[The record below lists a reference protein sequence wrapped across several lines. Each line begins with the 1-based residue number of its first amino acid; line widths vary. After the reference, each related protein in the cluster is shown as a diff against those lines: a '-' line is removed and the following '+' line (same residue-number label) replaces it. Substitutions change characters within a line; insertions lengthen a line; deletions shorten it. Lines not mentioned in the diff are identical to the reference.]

1 MVWKTVGQSQS
12 IERISRALNL
22 KRLSHAYLICG
33 MDGVGKL
40 TFALDI
46 AKIANCLDID
56 ESLAPC
62 GSCNQCHRIDSYN
75 HTDVH
80 VYDVRKDAEGTGRS
94 STMVTI
100 EQLREDFLKQ
110 VHRKPYEGRTR
121 VFIITSVESM
131 RSEQSNILLK
141 TLEEPPENVMII
153 LLAQDPKNLLTTIV
167 SRCQLLTLEPVSE
180 SEIQQ
185 YLSSIDLD
193 TNVSIEEIAK
203 LSRGRPE
210 WALRAAT
217 NSDVLERVETDLNLF
232 IEILTSGLDERFK
245 VSRNLSSQF
254 LRDRETVYEFFDTA
268 LTWIRDVLLFSN
280 ERISDVIN
288 ISRKNQIEQFSDIL
302 KPADILEILK
312 LIRITVDNLRK
323 NVTSSLVLDNLMLK
337 LPTVKLPA

>member
-1 MVWKTVGQSQS
+1 M
-12 IERISRALNL
+12 
-22 KRLSHAYLICG
+22 
-33 MDGVGKL
+33 
-40 TFALDI
+40 
-46 AKIANCLDID
+46 
-56 ESLAPC
+56 
-62 GSCNQCHRIDSYN
+62 
-75 HTDVH
+75 
-80 VYDVRKDAEGTGRS
+80 
-94 STMVTI
+94 
-100 EQLREDFLKQ
+100 
-110 VHRKPYEGRTR
+110 
-121 VFIITSVESM
+121 
-131 RSEQSNILLK
+131 LK

-193 TNVSIEEIAK
+193 ANASIEEIAK

-254 LRDRETVYEFFDTA
+254 LRDRETVYEFFDTT

-288 ISRKNQIEQFSDIL
+288 ISKKNQIEQFSDIL
-302 KPADILEILK
+302 NPADILEILK

-337 LPTVKLPA
+337 LPTVNLPA